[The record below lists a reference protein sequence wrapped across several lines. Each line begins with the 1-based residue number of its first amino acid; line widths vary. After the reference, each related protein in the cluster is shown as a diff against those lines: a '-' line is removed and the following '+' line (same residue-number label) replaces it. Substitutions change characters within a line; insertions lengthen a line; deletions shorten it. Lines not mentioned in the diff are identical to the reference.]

1 MSGARAALRVENR
14 VAVRVR
20 ALISTLSLNLEAVE
34 PYSARPEGGSRT
46 TFSEGETRAA
56 RRRMRFV

>member
-20 ALISTLSLNLEAVE
+20 ALISTLASNLEAVE
-34 PYSARPEGGSRT
+34 PYSARSRLT
-46 TFSEGETRAA
+46 
-56 RRRMRFV
+56 RRRVEEDVF